1 MRFDLHIM
9 NYNLLSLRI
18 KYYIA
23 LVALCKIN
31 YI

>member
-1 MRFDLHIM
+1 MRFDLYIM

-18 KYYIA
+18 KHYIA

-31 YI
+31 DI